1 MTFVA
6 CLVNAATLNSS
17 GKQAAKILSIGKKRG
32 LVVAVLVM
40 QECDLEGN
48 NMVSSINKLSDVI
61 N

>member
-1 MTFVA
+1 MITE
-6 CLVNAATLNSS
+6 
-17 GKQAAKILSIGKKRG
+17 KG

-48 NMVSSINKLSDVI
+48 NMVSSINKVSDVI